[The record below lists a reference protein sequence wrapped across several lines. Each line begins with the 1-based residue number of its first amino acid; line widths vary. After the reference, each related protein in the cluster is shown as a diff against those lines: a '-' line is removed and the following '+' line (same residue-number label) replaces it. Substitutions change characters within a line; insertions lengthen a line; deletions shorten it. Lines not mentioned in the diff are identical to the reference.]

1 MSGGPS
7 SLFSAAAMVLAEFL
21 GYTSSMTTIHAHYI
35 GQVFVP
41 DEPVDLVEGASVE
54 LSIRQRDRGPAD
66 AAAQLARLPLLR
78 MSPDDA
84 EAINRAPEFSVEE
97 S

>member
-1 MSGGPS
+1 M
-7 SLFSAAAMVLAEFL
+7 FSAAAVGLGEFL
-21 GYTSSMTTIHAHYI
+21 GYTSSMVAIHAHYI
-35 GQVFVP
+35 GQVSVP
-41 DEPVDLVEGASVE
+41 DGPVDLVEGASVE